1 MLCRTNIP
9 EYKNVHLTYK
19 ILYILAIVSHCDER
33 CLLRTVGTWHT
44 LLDIIIDA
52 LGQIICHDKQILLV
66 FANVISQME
75 RRRVFN
81 YNKFSRLIES
91 TCGIMKFFPSFVRAQ
106 NTEIK
111 RDINVKQNSKE
122 RNGKHGVERQ
132 RKSVR
137 GSLLFRKR
145 SWSRRRG
152 RVSKKYFTPWTI
164 RRLIVSNNS
173 QKVVGFRICQSYCV
187 IKREK

>member
-19 ILYILAIVSHCDER
+19 ILYILTIVSHCDER
-33 CLLRTVGTWHT
+33 FLLRTGGTWHT

-91 TCGIMKFFPSFVRAQ
+91 TCGIMKFFPSFVRVQ

-132 RKSVR
+132 RKSVG
-137 GSLLFRKR
+137 GSLPFA
-145 SWSRRRG
+145 
-152 RVSKKYFTPWTI
+152 
-164 RRLIVSNNS
+164 
-173 QKVVGFRICQSYCV
+173 QKVMISEKRTGFKEIFYTVNNPPFNSFQ
-187 IKREK
+187 

>member
-1 MLCRTNIP
+1 MLYRTNIP

-19 ILYILAIVSHCDER
+19 ILYILTIVSHCDER
-33 CLLRTVGTWHT
+33 CLLRIVGTWHT

-137 GSLLFRKR
+137 GSLLFA
-145 SWSRRRG
+145 
-152 RVSKKYFTPWTI
+152 
-164 RRLIVSNNS
+164 
-173 QKVVGFRICQSYCV
+173 QKVMISEERTGFKEIFYTVNNPPFNSFQ
-187 IKREK
+187 